1 MIANLNFYALEI
13 PTIKSQKDMSKK
25 IMLYLLLNNFRIPII
40 VKF

>member
-13 PTIKSQKDMSKK
+13 LTIKCQKDMSKK